1 MFQIN
6 QRRASFELSM
16 HVRVEEKNIG
26 YLFDRFSFSK
36 LFRIFLVRVLTKDH
50 VERTLVLAEFD
61 SEISG

>member
-1 MFQIN
+1 
-6 QRRASFELSM
+6 M